1 MRIWICTDME
11 GISGIDHWDQC
22 YDPDDR
28 SPVYHYGRQQLTWDT
43 NAAIA
48 GCFDAGADEVYV
60 LDGHGRNAN
69 KGFLPG
75 LDPRCKRVW
84 ASCLEPV
91 IWEKLDGKIDG
102 VAVIGQ
108 HAMAGTVG
116 GFLDHTQ
123 WPKVMC
129 RLTVNGKDIGEPCQ
143 IAAYGADFGV
153 PYVYASGD
161 EAFCVETK
169 RLYPHVVTTPT
180 KKGTGWATCELY
192 DTAVVRR
199 NIRADIARS
208 VRGLMGKGLPIIK
221 PTYPAR
227 VEIEFAYSEPADAY
241 RGVPGVERVN
251 ARTVAW
257 TVNHGW
263 ELSSV
268 PSMKWWPG
276 KEGAKAP
283 G

>member
-22 YDPDDR
+22 YDRDDR
-28 SPVYHYGRQQLTWDT
+28 SPVYNYGRVQLTADT

-48 GCFDAGADEVYV
+48 GCFDAGADEVFV
-60 LDGHGRNAN
+60 LDGHGRNKN

-75 LDPRCKRVW
+75 LDPRCKKVW
-84 ASCLEPV
+84 ASSLEPV
-91 IWEKLDGKIDG
+91 IWEQLDGKVDG
-102 VAVIGQ
+102 MAVIGQ
-108 HAMAGTVG
+108 HAMAGTEN

-123 WPKVMC
+123 WPRNIC
-129 RLTVNGKDIGEPCQ
+129 RISVNGKDIGEPCQ

-153 PYVYASGD
+153 PYIYASGD
-161 EAFCVETK
+161 EAFCDETH
-169 RLYPHVVTTPT
+169 RLYPHVVTTAT

-192 DTAVVRR
+192 PTDVVRR
-199 NIRADIARS
+199 NIRRDIARAI
-208 VRGLMGKGLPIIK
+208 RGIKSAPIIQ

-227 VEIEFAYSEPADAY
+227 VEIEFACSEKADKY
-241 RGVPGVERVN
+241 RGVTGVERVN

-257 TVNHGW
+257 MVNHGW
-263 ELSSV
+263 EISST
-268 PSMKWWPG
+268 PSGQWWPG
-276 KEGAKAP
+276 KAGAPVP